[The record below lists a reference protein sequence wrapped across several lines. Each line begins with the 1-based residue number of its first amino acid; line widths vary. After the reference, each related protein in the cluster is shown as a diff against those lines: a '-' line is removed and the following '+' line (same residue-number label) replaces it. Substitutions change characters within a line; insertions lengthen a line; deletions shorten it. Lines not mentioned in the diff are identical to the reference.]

1 MGFLN
6 PLLLAGAAAVAVP
19 IIVHL
24 LNRRK
29 FQRVVWGA
37 MRFIKASVDQN
48 QRRMKIEDLILLAL
62 RCLILALLALALARP
77 AMKTSTTDIFGQTKV
92 TGVLLL
98 DNSFSMG
105 VSDGAETRFD
115 KARKAAEQAIDA
127 LPAGSATAVLL
138 ASDIAQGLIP
148 EPTYDLNLAR
158 KSIRE
163 AKLSDRASDL
173 APAIQKAIENLKGR
187 SALRKEIYLVTD
199 GQATGW
205 RQLGDIQK
213 SLEQTKAEI
222 KSHILLVGSK
232 EERNLGVSGLTVA
245 GGLTPVNRPIRFEVQ
260 ITNFG
265 KEEAKNV
272 RVTLAV
278 GSEPSGDE
286 IIVPLLRPGET
297 VGVSLFG
304 KLRSEGFHPVTAR
317 IPDDRLLAD
326 NKRTVVCRAIR
337 EARVLLVDGE
347 PGSEPRDSETFIL
360 GHALVPVPA
369 LDRENYF
376 VKTTTVTA
384 VELAGTRLD
393 DFDAILLANVSD
405 FPEATVKALEQYLK
419 RGGGLMVFPGA
430 KVNAGFY
437 NDVLFARHAL
447 LPAALGPA
455 EGNADQEE
463 KFATLQTRNYEH
475 PVTALWNN
483 PGAGTLASAR
493 FFRAFKLEPAPENQ
507 KQAVGDAGPARVVL
521 RYADGAPAIM
531 ERAWGLG
538 RVFLFSSTADTAWND
553 LPVRP
558 AFLALVQ
565 RVLGSLV
572 QRQDES
578 LNVPVGQEFTRQV
591 SADLVGRDAQIAGPS
606 QSAATRELRRVE
618 LINGVPTLRF
628 AGTDS
633 GGAYEATV
641 NDPPAVIRFA
651 AQPDSRESDLAELAA
666 EDKEKLKAVA
676 HVYDWSPGVSLR
688 ELVEKE
694 RVGTEFWLPVAL
706 LVLALAALETWLAQW
721 FSRAK

>member
-1 MGFLN
+1 MSFLN

-19 IIVHL
+19 IIIHL

-48 QRRMKIEDLILLAL
+48 QRRMRIEDLILLAL

-77 AMKTSTTDIFGQTKV
+77 AMKSSTTDVFGQTKV

-115 KARKAAEQAIDA
+115 KARKAGEQAIDA
-127 LPAGSATAVLL
+127 LPAGSSTAVLL
-138 ASDIAQGLIP
+138 ASDLAQGLIP
-148 EPTYDLNLAR
+148 EPTFDLNLAR
-158 KSIRE
+158 KMVRE

-173 APAIQKAIENLKGR
+173 APAIQKALETLKGR
-187 SALRKEIYLVTD
+187 AALRKEVYLITD
-199 GQATGW
+199 GQAVGW
-205 RQLGDIQK
+205 RQLADIQK
-213 SLEQTKAEI
+213 SLEQAKAEI
-222 KSHILLVGSK
+222 KSHILLVGAK
-232 EERNLGVSGLTVA
+232 EERNLAVSGLTVA

-260 ITNFG
+260 LTNFG
-265 KEEAKNV
+265 KEEAKNI

-286 IIVPLLRPGET
+286 IIVPLLRPSET
-297 VGVSLFG
+297 LGVSLFA
-304 KLRSEGFHPVTAR
+304 KLRGEGFHAVTAR

-347 PGSEPRDSETFIL
+347 PGTEPRDSETFIL
-360 GHALVPVPA
+360 GHALVPVA
-369 LDRENYF
+369 SADRDGYF
-376 VKTTTVTA
+376 VKTTTITA
-384 VELAGTRLD
+384 SEMAGTRLD
-393 DFDAILLANVSD
+393 DFDAIVLANVPD
-405 FPEATVKALEQYLK
+405 FTEATVKALEQYLK
-419 RGGGLMVFPGA
+419 HGGGLMIFPGA

-437 NDVLFARHAL
+437 NDVLFTRNAI
-447 LPAALGPA
+447 LPAALGAP
-455 EGNADQEE
+455 EGNAEQEE

-493 FFRAFKLEPAPENQ
+493 FFRAFKLEPAAANQ
-507 KQAVGDAGPARVVL
+507 KPASTDAGPARVVL

-531 ERAWGLG
+531 ERGWGLG
-538 RVFLFSSTADTAWND
+538 RIFLFSSTADTAWND
-553 LPVRP
+553 FPVRP

-565 RVLGSLV
+565 RALGSLV
-572 QRQDES
+572 QRQDEG
-578 LNVPVGQEFTRQV
+578 LNIPVGQEFTRQV
-591 SADLVGRDAQIAGPS
+591 SLDLVGRDAQVTGPS
-606 QSAATRELRRVE
+606 QSAGTRELRRVE
-618 LINGVPTLRF
+618 LAEGVPTLRF
-628 AGTDS
+628 AATDA

-651 AQPDSRESDLAELAA
+651 AQPDPRESDLTELAV
-666 EDKEKLKAVA
+666 EDKEKLKTAA
-676 HVYDWSPGVSLR
+676 HVYDWSPGFSLR

-694 RVGTEFWLPVAL
+694 RVGTEFWLPLAL